1 MGFFFLVFYL
11 IPLIVAMWVF
21 FDSQKH
27 GYTFWQGLLW
37 AIGVFFVLI
46 VFLPLYFFSRRKRRK
61 LAPAPQRPQTPSQG
75 TPCFYCGQPN
85 QGDPKTCPHCGQNL
99 KIRQ

>member
-46 VFLPLYFFSRRKRRK
+46 VFLPLYFVYRNKRRK
-61 LAPAPQRPQTPSQG
+61 TVPVQVRAQTPASG
-75 TPCFYCGQPN
+75 TPCFYCGQLY
-85 QGDPKTCPHCGQNL
+85 QGNPKTCPTCGQNL
-99 KIRQ
+99 KIQ